1 MKTHFSN
8 MTRSSCGVDQRNDA
22 MSTEMKILRYE
33 LIMMSTYTII
43 IIIILI

>member
-8 MTRSSCGVDQRNDA
+8 MTRSSCGVDQCNDA
-22 MSTEMKILRYE
+22 MSTEMKIIRYE

-43 IIIILI
+43 IIILI